1 MKDLSVIVPVHN
13 TEKWLP
19 DLLKSLKEQETTYD
33 VQYIFIFDS
42 CDDNSKWIVEQ
53 SNISDILFS
62 CEYGSCGLARNKGL
76 ELAQGKYI
84 WFMDSDDYL
93 TSNTAIQE
101 AMDFI
106 IEKNEKIVKIPFE
119 SDKFNNSCYAM
130 VWQYVFEREFI
141 GNTRFRAEQPAEDND
156 FMDKIFKKIN
166 PTKIETY
173 YYPLYFYRYLRE
185 GSNMFRVKNG
195 EDINKENKDD

>member
-1 MKDLSVIVPVHN
+1 MKDLSVIVPAHN
-13 TEKWLP
+13 TENFIQ
-19 DLLKSLKEQETTYD
+19 DLIESLEAQETTYD
-33 VQYIFIFDS
+33 VEYIFILDS
-42 CDDNSKWIVEQ
+42 CTDGTK
-53 SNISDILFS
+53 DIIDKSGIADVTYS
-62 CEYGSCGLARNKGL
+62 CEYHSCGLARNKGL
-76 ELAQGKYI
+76 ELSQGKYI

-106 IEKNEKIVKIPFE
+106 TEKNEKMIKIPFE

-130 VWQYVFEREFI
+130 VWQYLFERDFI
-141 GNTRFRAEQPAEDND
+141 GDTRFRAEQPAEDND
-156 FMDKIFKKIN
+156 FMDKIFLKIN

-185 GSNMFRVKNG
+185 GSNMFRFKNG
-195 EDINKENKDD
+195 EDINKEDKND